1 MIICNIL
8 HYVELL
14 LPNNVSQ
21 DRCRQCMGKKVVRER
36 KILEVHITK
45 GMKDGQKITFSGE
58 GDQVI
63 FTSGIL
69 NGTLSAQ

>member
-14 LPNNVSQ
+14 LPTTPSQ

-63 FTSGIL
+63 FTSGNL
-69 NGTLSAQ
+69 NGT

>member
-1 MIICNIL
+1 
-8 HYVELL
+8 
-14 LPNNVSQ
+14 
-21 DRCRQCMGKKVVRER
+21 MGKKVVRER

-63 FTSGIL
+63 KVAVFIL
-69 NGTLSAQ
+69 IIYNRL